1 MAVSNASAAMI
12 KYIFFTTADKK
23 AKFWGRDAPPLP
35 SPQEESMAW
44 WETFFDDR
52 YVRIYGPLTSPEA
65 TQQQVQGI
73 ISYLDLQPGESVL
86 DMACGYGRI
95 AIPLA
100 QQGLQV
106 TGLDL
111 SDVLLGQA
119 RAAAREAGV
128 QVNWQRGDMR
138 EIPWTEEFDAV
149 VSVFTSFGYFADER
163 ENLRVLEGIRR
174 ALKPGGQVLIDVM
187 NRDWRVRQ
195 DIQRHWF
202 EAGELIVLAEPWLDP
217 VAGRTGETWRWLE
230 GGEWQSMEFDVRIYT
245 ATELKAMIEAA
256 GLRWVTVYGGWTGEP
271 LTPLSRRIIAIAR
284 RNA

>member
-1 MAVSNASAAMI
+1 
-12 KYIFFTTADKK
+12 
-23 AKFWGRDAPPLP
+23 
-35 SPQEESMAW
+35 MAW

-52 YVRIYGPLTSPEA
+52 YLRIYGPLTSPEA

-86 DMACGYGRI
+86 DLACGYGRI

-111 SDVLLGQA
+111 SEVLLGQA

-128 QVNWQRGDMR
+128 QIRWHRGDMR

-149 VSVFTSFGYFADER
+149 ISIFTSFGFFADDR
-163 ENLRVLEGIRR
+163 ENQRVLEGARR
-174 ALKPGGQVLIDVM
+174 ALKPGGRLLIDVM

-245 ATELKAMIEAA
+245 ATELKAMIEAV

-271 LTPLSRRIIAIAR
+271 LIPLSRRIVAIAR